1 MQFLSTDCSAALIL
15 CPSTA
20 KLRSL
25 YLPRLEEKERKPFSM
40 LHKFNS
46 HLFYSRAVAQAVS
59 HQPLVTEA
67 CVWSQASPLGIYG
80 GQSGMGQ
87 AFLWVFLF
95 SAVSTSPPLLHA
107 HSFIY
112 PRCNIIW
119 AADSVVKWH
128 TYSSVKWLSR
138 SHSRPLKIKPKTGWI
153 AKPNAHVIADKAPN
167 ESVQNQICLVE
178 SIT

>member
-20 KLRSL
+20 KLQSL
-25 YLPRLEEKERKPFSM
+25 YLPCLEEKERKPFSM

-46 HLFYSRAVAQAVS
+46 HLFYGRAVAKAVS
-59 HQPLVTEA
+59 HQPLTTEA
-67 CVWSQASPLGIYG
+67 WVWSQASPLGIYG
-80 GQSGMGQ
+80 AQSGMGQ

-112 PRCNIIW
+112 PRCNTIW
-119 AADSVVKWH
+119 AADSVVKENS
-128 TYSSVKWLSR
+128 YPSVKWLSCGH
-138 SHSRPLKIKPKTGWI
+138 SHPLKINPNTG
-153 AKPNAHVIADKAPN
+153 
-167 ESVQNQICLVE
+167 
-178 SIT
+178 